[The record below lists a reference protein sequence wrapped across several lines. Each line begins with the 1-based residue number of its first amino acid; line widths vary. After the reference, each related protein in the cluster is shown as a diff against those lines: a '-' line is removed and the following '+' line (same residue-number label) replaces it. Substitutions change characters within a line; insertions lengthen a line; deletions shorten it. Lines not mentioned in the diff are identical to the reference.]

1 MQQIYNTPVA
11 LVLGPD
17 PFVGVGA
24 EKKKKPPSCF
34 LWPFSNMSLIE
45 KYRRGKKLYKIKYK
59 WCYTSPL
66 ALVLA
71 LAQQKSQLN
80 SDIS

>member
-24 EKKKKPPSCF
+24 EKKDPPSCF
-34 LWPFSNMSLIE
+34 LLLFSNMSLIE

-66 ALVLA
+66 VLA